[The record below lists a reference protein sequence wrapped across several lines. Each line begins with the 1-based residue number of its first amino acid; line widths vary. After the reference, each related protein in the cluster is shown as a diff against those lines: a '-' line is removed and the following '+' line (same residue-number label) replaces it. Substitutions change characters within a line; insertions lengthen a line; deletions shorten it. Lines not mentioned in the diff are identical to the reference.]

1 MKKRHEITGTR
12 ADLRARK
19 LLLMSAKKLG
29 YFERLTIERYLD
41 QYPELKELYLAKE
54 AIHRLYRMKG
64 YHKAAFALTRIC
76 DAFALSKIKAI
87 QTLRRTLMKWRE
99 EILNYFKTGLTNA
112 RVEGYNNVA
121 KLVKKRAYGY
131 RSFKNYRL
139 RLLDVCS

>member
-1 MKKRHEITGTR
+1 MPLLSGLSQLLIPAILKKQHEIKGTR

-54 AIHRLYRMKG
+54 AI
-64 YHKAAFALTRIC
+64 
-76 DAFALSKIKAI
+76 
-87 QTLRRTLMKWRE
+87 QTLRKTLMKWRE